1 MGLKTPR
8 NRNKRTKTLIVDGNY
23 LMKRSYNGAKNVYHK
38 DNHIGGIFAFYSTLR
53 KLTVEHKIEKLVI
66 TWDGERGGTLRLD
79 YYPDYKGNRPRY
91 FDEEYELQKLRVKQY
106 AEELFIRQ
114 YEHSDIESD
123 DLIAYYCLNKKKL
136 EDVMIYTSDR
146 DLCQLITEE
155 VTVFLGDKKMEVGVG
170 NYQWFFQHHYKNSG
184 LIKMIEGCSSDNI
197 KGVDGVTEN
206 TLLKHFP
213 QLKEREVTLEEIF
226 DKSKEIQ
233 QERGNKPLKV
243 IDNILNGKTKGNY
256 KGPFYETS
264 EKIINLNTPL
274 LCGDARQSVKNLI
287 SLPLN
292 PTGRDQK
299 NVLKMMIEDG
309 VIYALPGGENGYI
322 NFMEPFVKLI
332 KKEKLKFKNKKN
344 EKV

>member
-1 MGLKTPR
+1 MGLRTPR
-8 NRNKRTKTLIVDGNY
+8 TKNKRTKTLIVDGNY

-53 KLTVEHKIEKLVI
+53 KLTLEQKIDKIVV

-79 YYPDYKGNRPRY
+79 HYPQYKENRPRF
-91 FDEEYELQKLRVKQY
+91 FDKDYELQKLRVKQY

-114 YEHSDIESD
+114 YEHPDTESD

-136 EDVMIYTSDR
+136 EDVMIFTSDR
-146 DLCQLITEE
+146 DLCQLINKE
-155 VTVFLGDKKMEVGVG
+155 VTVFLGDKK
-170 NYQWFFQHHYKNSG
+170 S
-184 LIKMIEGCSSDNI
+184 SSDNI
-197 KGVDGVTEN
+197 KGIDGVTEN

-213 QLKEREVTLEEIF
+213 QLKEREVTLKEIF
-226 DKSKEIQ
+226 DESKVIQ
-233 QERGNKPLKV
+233 EERGNKPLKV
-243 IDNILNGKTKGNY
+243 IDNILNGKTRGEY
-256 KGPFYETS
+256 KGPFYEIS
-264 EKIINLNTPL
+264 NKIINLKTPL
-274 LCGDARQSVKNLI
+274 LCGEARQSVKNLI

-309 VIYALPGGENGYI
+309 VIYSLPGGENGYL

-332 KKEKLKFKNKKN
+332 KKEKLNFKKRKI
-344 EKV
+344 